1 MSKEEVKEYSWKD
14 LNDMFIAY
22 MMHYNP
28 QFLEEHEV
36 QFIELRNGEAVFEM
50 TKLYQNL
57 NMPLSQLEKF
67 KFVLNDRGPVFYD
80 KLMTKMEILSKMD
93 QVIIDLEMYLSE
105 NRSGTRGHAIG
116 SVLTKY
122 KKGREFFESIH
133 C

>member
-36 QFIELRNGEAVFEM
+36 QFIELRNGEVVFEM

-57 NMPLSQLEKF
+57 
-67 KFVLNDRGPVFYD
+67 
-80 KLMTKMEILSKMD
+80 
-93 QVIIDLEMYLSE
+93 
-105 NRSGTRGHAIG
+105 
-116 SVLTKY
+116 
-122 KKGREFFESIH
+122 
-133 C
+133 